1 MRLSN
6 LFVPSLLVLP
16 FAACQAPEDP
26 QGHQVGQANELDA
39 RSLIETQ
46 VAEPSANAGLAAA
59 AVAPFAEPL
68 RPRRVE
74 VLPTPAPAKAA
85 LVSAPVQEDL
95 GQEVDRVRLTRARA
109 EALANEAVQ
118 LGNEFFAQG
127 RLEDAQLEFAR
138 AVNLDHGNVE
148 ARDGLQSVNALLGDA
163 VASGQEVLRDA
174 ADREAVR
181 QAEAYLA
188 AEAATSQGDA
198 LVRAGDPEAAIARYK
213 EAELI
218 LSIHPLV
225 SDDDLDLNVVR
236 GKLAAATEARDL
248 KALAD
253 EAQARAEADQARE
266 DAEQER
272 RDYRAN
278 ALQEIYRRA
287 QVAFDE
293 ERYEDAVD
301 FAKQILVQDPG
312 NEMAI
317 AMRDIAQSAHF
328 RKRDFELR
336 TQYRENW
343 IRTIEELEHSALPQS
358 LDSPLLFD
366 DLDRWREVSER
377 KPYEF
382 RSAGSGV
389 DPEIAEIRQ
398 TLATQRVN
406 ARFGVDG
413 EGAPL
418 ESVADYLST
427 ATGIDFLISPTV
439 FEEIDEEDS
448 AVLLDLN
455 ERSVSSV
462 LNLIAETTEGLD
474 WKIEDGVVKFV
485 TSEELVG
492 DLNFVIYEVRD
503 LVKPP
508 RDFAGPEIDVLPSEG
523 IEYVEEDP
531 REPDAAVITGDD
543 LVALIEENVAP
554 DTWGDPGSIES
565 TDTGTLVVFQ
575 TQEVHDQISSLLEDL
590 REAAGI
596 MVQIQTRF
604 LKVEDNFLE
613 DIGVDFRG
621 LGTPGLGDNQF
632 FNDFGAPGSLN
643 ESIGNSTDTGL
654 FYDNSG
660 NGDVKAR
667 VENLFDTDLGGEI
680 TGSGGLSLQWTYLND
695 LQLELVLR
703 AVSKSER
710 VEVVTAPSIL
720 VFNTARSHIKVLNQL
735 TFVQDYNVQIATAAA
750 IADPIVQVVQDG
762 VVLDVRPVVSADRR
776 FITLDLR
783 PTVATLTRP
792 IEEFSTSLATSGG
805 TVTIQLPELELQKL
819 RTVVTV
825 PDGGTVLLGGLKLH
839 ENQKLASGTP
849 ILNKVP
855 ILSFFFD
862 RKGNYV
868 SNQKTLVLLKSTV
881 VLQEELEPSDAQLG
895 LTLTDA
901 R

>member
-26 QGHQVGQANELDA
+26 QGSQVGQANGLDA
-39 RSLIETQ
+39 RSLIENQ
-46 VAEPSANAGLAAA
+46 GAQPQSANAGLAAA

-74 VLPTPAPAKAA
+74 VLPTPAPYKQQEARAA
-85 LVSAPVQEDL
+85 LVSAPAQDGL
-95 GQEVDRVRLTRARA
+95 DQEVDRVRLTRDRARA
-109 EALANEAVQ
+109 LSGEAVK

-127 RLEDAQLEFAR
+127 RLEEAQLQFAR
-138 AVNLDHGNVE
+138 AVNLDHGNVA
-148 ARDGLQSVNALLGDA
+148 AREGLQSVNALLGDA
-163 VASGQEVLRDA
+163 IASGQEVLRDA

-218 LSIHPLV
+218 LSIHPLI
-225 SDDDLDLNVVR
+225 SNEDLDLTLVR
-236 GKLAAATEARDL
+236 GKLAAATEASDL
-248 KALAD
+248 KTLAD
-253 EAQARAEADQARE
+253 EVQARAEADQARQ
-266 DAEQER
+266 DAEQKR

-278 ALQEIYRRA
+278 ALQKIYRRA

-317 AMRDIAQSAHF
+317 AMRDIAQAAHF

-343 IRTIEELEHSALPQS
+343 IRTIEELEQSALPQS
-358 LDSPLLFD
+358 LDSPLIFD
-366 DLDRWREVSER
+366 DLDRWREVRER

-382 RSAGSGV
+382 RSADGGV
-389 DPEIAEIRQ
+389 DPEVAQIRQ

-427 ATGIDFLISPTV
+427 ATGIDFMISPSV

-474 WKIEDGVVKFV
+474 WKIENGVVKFV

-492 DLNFVIYEVRD
+492 DLRFVVYEVRD

-508 RDFAGPEIDVLPSEG
+508 QDFAGPEIDVLPSEG
-523 IEYVEEDP
+523 IEYIEEDP

-554 DTWGDPGSIES
+554 ETWGDPGSIES
-565 TDTGTLVVFQ
+565 TDTGTMVVFQ

-643 ESIGNSTDTGL
+643 ESIGNATDTGL
-654 FYDNSG
+654 FYDNG
-660 NGDVKAR
+660 ENGDVKAR

-776 FITLDLR
+776 SITLDLR

-792 IEEFSTSLATSGG
+792 IQEFSTSLATSGG

-825 PDGGTVLLGGLKLH
+825 PDG
-839 ENQKLASGTP
+839 NQKLASGTP
-849 ILNKVP
+849 ILNKIP

-862 RKGNYV
+862 RKGSYV